1 MPFIVLYND
10 EGKVI
15 YQINKID
22 AQEFVKNIS
31 DSGELPGYSESTRP
45 PEIKGSILLTDHVL
59 TQKPIAP
66 QLSKRQFVVLQYLA
80 SSLTPQQIAL
90 KLGIS
95 KPTIHMHISMLKK
108 KFNAESRDQLMAM
121 AGFLEICDPFKHE
134 TLEEGKTNIA
144 VTE

>member
-121 AGFLEICDPFKHE
+121 AGFLEVCDPFKHE
-134 TLEEGKTNIA
+134 TLEEGKTNI
-144 VTE
+144 VITE

>member
-15 YQINKID
+15 YQNNKID
-22 AQEFVKNIS
+22 AQDFVKTIR
-31 DSGELPGYSESTRP
+31 DSGVMPVYSESTKP
-45 PEIKGSILLTDHVL
+45 SEIKGLILLTEHVL
-59 TQKPIAP
+59 TSKPIAP
-66 QLSKRQFVVLQYLA
+66 HLSKRQYVILQYLA
-80 SSLTPQQIAL
+80 SSLTPQQIAF

-121 AGFLEICDPFKHE
+121 AGYLEICDPFKHE
-134 TLEEGKTNIA
+134 TLEEGNTNI
-144 VTE
+144 VITV

>member
-15 YQINKID
+15 YQNNMMD
-22 AQEFVKNIS
+22 AQEFVKTIR
-31 DSGELPGYSESTRP
+31 DSSVLPGSSESTKP
-45 PEIKGSILLTDHVL
+45 PEIKGLILLSEHVL

-66 QLSKRQFVVLQYLA
+66 HLSKRQYAVLQYLA
-80 SSLTPQQIAL
+80 SSLTPQQIAF

-121 AGFLEICDPFKHE
+121 AGYLEICDPFKRE
-134 TLEEGKTNIA
+134 LIEERKTNI
-144 VTE
+144 VFNE

>member
-31 DSGELPGYSESTRP
+31 DSGELPGYSESTKP
-45 PEIKGSILLTDHVL
+45 SEIKGSIFLTDHVL

-134 TLEEGKTNIA
+134 TLEEGKTNI
-144 VTE
+144 VITE

>member
-15 YQINKID
+15 YQNNKID
-22 AQEFVKNIS
+22 AQEFVKTIS
-31 DSGELPGYSESTRP
+31 DGGELSGYSESTKP
-45 PEIKGSILLTDHVL
+45 PEIKGLILLTDHVL

-66 QLSKRQFVVLQYLA
+66 QLSKRQYVVLQYLA

-121 AGFLEICDPFKHE
+121 AGYLEVCDPFIHE
-134 TLEEGKTNIA
+134 PLEEGKRNIA
-144 VTE
+144 ITE